1 MTADRMQRIEQR
13 IRAALPVSHID
24 IEDESHLHAGHAGA
38 RDGRGHFNLL
48 VVSEAFAGKSPLQ
61 RHRLV
66 NEAVGDMFET
76 DIHALS
82 IRAQTDAERAERA
95 QDA

>member
-1 MTADRMQRIEQR
+1 MTIKRMQHIEQR
-13 IRAALPVSHID
+13 LRAALPVEHLE
-24 IEDESHLHAGHAGA
+24 IEDEGHLHVGHAGA
-38 RDGRGHFNLL
+38 RDGRGHFRLL
-48 VVSEAFAGKSPLQ
+48 VVSEAFDDKSPLQ

-66 NEAVGDMFET
+66 NEAIGDLFQT

-82 IRAQTDAERAERA
+82 IRALTDAERARDE

>member
-1 MTADRMQRIEQR
+1 MQRIEQR